1 MGTFSWL
8 KGLWGHP
15 TDSCTGASFDERLA
29 RNVAKTVEFA
39 IAQTNPRLKLVEACR
54 DRLDAPVRQAVDYLD
69 AQMRFLPACIDVA
82 AADWAETPLLR
93 AFFATAE
100 DMPRTLGA
108 SGSLRTLFDKH
119 PDLDTAC
126 FALGVT
132 YRERSAEGMSP
143 HGMETQTDLSRRIAC
158 FDSPWVMSCGADEHE
173 VRQQVYDEWLNYL
186 IAQSVTGIN
195 ELRKTRQILE
205 DQHALLREHL
215 RRRHSQQT
223 DDTDS
228 AAENVSDTALTAQ
241 FQESERQLADLGD
254 TQAQLKA
261 ELTCLCEVFS
271 SVQSYLDFE
280 HKRLR
285 LSHLNEILAEDSLTV
300 GHEVAFTQV
309 TFNGVPNASRAFF
322 IGRVARSELPT
333 TRINFSGAERLL

>member
-1 MGTFSWL
+1 MSALSWL
-8 KGLWGHP
+8 KGFLQLP
-15 TDSCTGASFDERLA
+15 DESRADDAHDEQLA
-29 RNVAKTVEFA
+29 RNVAKAVDFA

-69 AQMRFLPACIDVA
+69 AQMRFLPACIDVV

-100 DMPRTLGA
+100 DISRALGA
-108 SGSLRTLFDKH
+108 SGSLRILFDKH

-195 ELRKTRQILE
+195 ELRKTRQMLE

-215 RRRHSQQT
+215 RRRHSQQA

-228 AAENVSDTALTAQ
+228 ATESVSDTALTAQ

-254 TQAQLKA
+254 AQAQLEA
-261 ELTCLCEVFS
+261 ELTCLCEAFS

-280 HKRLR
+280 HKYLR

-300 GHEVAFTQV
+300 GYKVAFTQV

-322 IGRVARSELPT
+322 IGRIARSELPA
-333 TRINFSGAERLL
+333 TRIDFSGAERLL

>member
-8 KGLWGHP
+8 KGILGHP

-119 PDLDTAC
+119 ADLNTAC

-143 HGMETQTDLSRRIAC
+143 HGIGTQTDLSRRIAC
-158 FDSPWVMSCGADEHE
+158 FDSPWVMSCGAGEHE

-186 IAQSVTGIN
+186 IAQSMTGIN

-223 DDTDS
+223 DNTDS

-254 TQAQLKA
+254 AQAQLEA
-261 ELTCLCEVFS
+261 ELTCLCEAFS

-280 HKRLR
+280 HKHLR

-309 TFNGVPNASRAFF
+309 IFNGVPNTSRAFF